1 MQIKDQ
7 RKGGVPFPRRAHGAP
22 GSDCLARNPIRE
34 DDTAGAVDEL
44 DLFFSFESARL
55 DTAPNLADPHAREKI
70 GGEGLRR
77 VGG

>member
-1 MQIKDQ
+1 MQIRDQ
-7 RKGGVPFPRRAHGAP
+7 WKGGVALSRRAHGAL

-34 DDTAGAVDEL
+34 DNTAGAVDEF
-44 DLFFSFESARL
+44 DLLFSVESARL